1 MYSVSGWLILVL
13 LPHYKK
19 GNYSIIKIE
28 LFPFRNLTTLENT
41 CLWIYWPENHMNT
54 LIFGGL
60 IYLCIDLILFH
71 PYTGAG
77 RTSVWARVRVLLPRC
92 LLQCGRT
99 QVPLS
104 QGQKWCSNNM
114 YLWIIWNPRL
124 TYWAL
129 KYFLLSI
136 MMKRITKC
144 YKQWV
149 SYDIFF

>member
-1 MYSVSGWLILVL
+1 ML

-19 GNYSIIKIE
+19 GNNWIIKIE
-28 LFPFRNLTTLENT
+28 LFPFRNFKTLENT
-41 CLWIYWPENHMNT
+41 CFCVYWPENQMNT

-60 IYLCIDLILFH
+60 KYLCVDLILFH

-77 RTSVWARVRVLLPRC
+77 RASVWAWVRVLLPRH

-104 QGQKWCSNNM
+104 QGQKWRSNNM
-114 YLWIIWNPRL
+114 CTCIINNPRL
-124 TYWAL
+124 TFRAL
-129 KYFLLSI
+129 EYFFLSI

-144 YKQWV
+144 YQQWV
-149 SYDIFF
+149 SYDTIF